1 MSKVDRWLGI
11 SLTLVALVWLWLVNL
26 DIPDIRIGAEPGP
39 RGFPRLLGV
48 VLAVLG
54 VILLLR
60 ANASVRLTTP
70 AQAGGSEAIAP
81 VTRREA
87 AFAGGVF
94 GLLIFYAFLLERVG
108 FLIATPLVMALAMVG
123 PLRMRTWLVVALL
136 AVGFTFGCW
145 VIFDSLLGTPLPR
158 GTWMTSL

>member
-1 MSKVDRWLGI
+1 
-11 SLTLVALVWLWLVNL
+11 
-26 DIPDIRIGAEPGP
+26 
-39 RGFPRLLGV
+39 
-48 VLAVLG
+48 
-54 VILLLR
+54 
-60 ANASVRLTTP
+60 
-70 AQAGGSEAIAP
+70 

-87 AFAGGVF
+87 ALAGAVF

-108 FLIATPLVMALAMVG
+108 FLIATPVVMALAMVG

-158 GTWMTSL
+158 GPWMTSQ